1 MVAGITPFAPL
12 IGGAVSGIGSIIGG
26 STAASGAE
34 QAAQTQAAAQ
44 QAATQAALQEQQV
57 SLGELHDAFGR
68 AAGIS
73 GPIANLGEGYYQQL
87 SNEVGSGFLGK
98 QPDLT
103 DLSQLPGYQFT
114 LQQGLNAAQNAAA
127 SQGLGISGPAQKGA
141 IGYAENLAN
150 TFGNNYLSN
159 YWANQNNRFNMLANL
174 MNPGLNAANQLTASA
189 TQLGAAGG
197 TVGTSTGNTLA
208 NAITGTATGV
218 ANAQQAAANLQGA
231 GFTGAGAGLSNALLT
246 QSLLSR
252 GTGGSTITPDQGLNA
267 AFQSSFPDI

>member
-1 MVAGITPFAPL
+1 MVGAI
-12 IGGAVSGIGSIIGG
+12 IGGLAGGLGSIIGG

-34 QAAQTQAAAQ
+34 QAAATQAAAQ
-44 QAATQAALQEQQV
+44 REATQAALQEQQV

-68 AAGIS
+68 AQGIEAQ
-73 GPIANLGEGYYQQL
+73 PINLGETYMAELG
-87 SNEVGSGFLGK
+87 NEVGAGALG
-98 QPDLT
+98 QMPSLT

-127 SQGLGISGPAQKGA
+127 SQGLGISGAAQKGA

-174 MNPGLNAANQLTASA
+174 MNPGLNAANQLTSSA
-189 TQLGAAGG
+189 TQLGAAAG

-231 GFTGAGAGLSNALLT
+231 GFTGAGSSLSNALLT
-246 QSLLSR
+246 QSLLGR
-252 GTGGSTITPDQGLNA
+252 GGGSTIGDTP
-267 AFQSSFPDI
+267 SFSGGIAPVDEFVPS